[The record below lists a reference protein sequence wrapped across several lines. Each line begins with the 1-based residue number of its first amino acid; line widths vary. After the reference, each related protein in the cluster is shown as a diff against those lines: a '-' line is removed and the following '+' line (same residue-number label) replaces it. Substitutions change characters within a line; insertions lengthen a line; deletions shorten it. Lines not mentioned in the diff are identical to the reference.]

1 MQNNRPFRPYFFTNS
16 IKIYKIDS
24 ARSQKLYNNFNT
36 KKAITAR
43 IYYVCIAFG
52 ELHTQYIR
60 GKRDNS
66 FA

>member
-36 KKAITAR
+36 KKAITAI
-43 IYYVCIAFG
+43 IYYVCIAF
-52 ELHTQYIR
+52 
-60 GKRDNS
+60 
-66 FA
+66 